1 MLFRSRLPVDILKLD
16 REFIADIERD
26 ERAAALVSGVIDL
39 GRRLGMDVV
48 AEGVETAGQM
58 RALQDLSCAFLQG
71 WRFGRPVDHSALP
84 EVLGSFDPALLDA
97 DPVAEMD
104 SAVHTVGQA
113 G

>member
-1 MLFRSRLPVDILKLD
+1 MD

-26 ERAAALVSGVIDL
+26 ERGAALVSGVIDL

-48 AEGVETAGQM
+48 AEGVETAGPDAHARRTWAAPIS
-58 RALQDLSCAFLQG
+58 RAGASAARWTTASCA
-71 WRFGRPVDHSALP
+71 
-84 EVLGSFDPALLDA
+84 EVLGAFDPAVLDA